1 MTGLT
6 KILSIFMILLGR
18 TFTEVSCSVSLTRT
32 IWKLIYSEISITL
45 NTIVWWILTKLT
57 LILITGWTN
66 QLSLDFIISWLT
78 NTIRRV
84 MSVLRLST
92 GETILSICVWTCTT
106 FRILTLKTICWIRW
120 FIEIIRTWTTGR
132 IILSI
137 LSLTNSAIT
146 NTTLTRRTSM
156 NTCETISQS
165 NL

>member
-57 LILITGWTN
+57 LILITWWTY

-92 GETILSICVWTCTT
+92 GETILSICVWTSTT
-106 FRILTLKTICWIRW
+106 FRILTLKTICWIGW